1 MARSLNIQRRTRI
14 LFLAFICVAGAVA
27 ANVVSRPSGA
37 TSSNGSSNSFAGTG
51 LPWWKKTVSHTV
63 QEEWIFAQLMNAE
76 YGPRWRTALPDKTV
90 LKLYQQFCAGQQQP

>member
-1 MARSLNIQRRTRI
+1 MARSLNIQRKTRI
-14 LFLAFICVAGAVA
+14 LFLAFIGVVGTVS

-63 QEEWIFAQLMNAE
+63 QEEWIFAQLMNTE

-90 LKLYQQFCAGQQQP
+90 LRLYQQFCAGQQQP

>member
-1 MARSLNIQRRTRI
+1 
-14 LFLAFICVAGAVA
+14 
-27 ANVVSRPSGA
+27 
-37 TSSNGSSNSFAGTG
+37 

-63 QEEWIFAQLMNAE
+63 QEEWIFAQLMNTE

>member
-1 MARSLNIQRRTRI
+1 MARSLNIQRKTRI
-14 LFLAFICVAGAVA
+14 LFLAFICMAGTVA

-63 QEEWIFAQLMNAE
+63 QEEWIFAKLMNTE

-90 LKLYQQFCAGQQQP
+90 LRLYQQFCAGQQQP

>member
-1 MARSLNIQRRTRI
+1 MARSLNIQRKTRI
-14 LFLAFICVAGAVA
+14 LFLAVICVAGTVA
-27 ANVVSRPSGA
+27 ASVVSRPSGA

-63 QEEWIFAQLMNAE
+63 QEEWIFAQLMNTE

>member
-1 MARSLNIQRRTRI
+1 MARSLNIQRKSRI
-14 LFLAFICVAGAVA
+14 LFLTFICVAGTVA

-63 QEEWIFAQLMNAE
+63 QEEWIFAQLMNTE

-90 LKLYQQFCAGQQQP
+90 LRLYQQFCAGQQQP

>member
-1 MARSLNIQRRTRI
+1 MARSLNIQRKTRI
-14 LFLAFICVAGAVA
+14 LFLAFICVAGTVA

-63 QEEWIFAQLMNAE
+63 QEEWIFAQLMNTE

-90 LKLYQQFCAGQQQP
+90 LRLYQQFCVGQQQP

>member
-1 MARSLNIQRRTRI
+1 
-14 LFLAFICVAGAVA
+14 VAGTVA

-63 QEEWIFAQLMNAE
+63 QEEWIFAQLMNTE

-90 LKLYQQFCAGQQQP
+90 LRLYQQFCAGQQQP